1 MAQSIHCD
9 HDNTVL
15 CWCGVSGEYFS
26 PKSMPSVLYDL
37 RISPKHIYPD
47 GLSWFSWKQSTKILN
62 YFYYLNIDYCIFIH
76 VTNGLCHKRRTVQEV
91 PYNLIYHFSGF
102 ESHFSNR
109 VAGDSQVR
117 RFFEQCIDTLQNYL
131 AVSEFLG
138 DISILFFYGFYGR
151 NQ

>member
-1 MAQSIHCD
+1 MTYVFLQNIFIRMVYHDFLENKVRKYWIISI
-9 HDNTVL
+9 N
-15 CWCGVSGEYFS
+15 
-26 PKSMPSVLYDL
+26 
-37 RISPKHIYPD
+37 
-47 GLSWFSWKQSTKILN
+47 
-62 YFYYLNIDYCIFIH
+62 LNIDYCIFIH

-117 RFFEQCIDTLQNYL
+117 RFFEQCIDALQNYL